1 MAKFEHGSSNI
12 FNISSPNAYRCQIYH
27 YHRKVSRL
35 YLSVYQGQQSIPVFY
50 LLFSDV
56 GYVEAPMNWQG
67 ADFSITD
74 KQSCIDLM
82 LEVGLVGQA
91 ILQFPDAY
99 ASITDYARLY
109 QVAQISKP
117 IRIIASSASMLKS
130 IPDEVV

>member
-1 MAKFEHGSSNI
+1 MAKSEHGSTNI
-12 FNISSPNAYRCQIYH
+12 FNITSPNAYRCQIYH

-35 YLSVYQGQQSIPVFY
+35 YLSVYQGQQTIPVFY

-67 ADFSITD
+67 ADFAIEE
-74 KQSCIDLM
+74 KQACIDLM

-109 QVAQISKP
+109 QVPQMVKP
-117 IRIIASSASMLKS
+117 IRIIASSASLLKN
-130 IPDEVV
+130 IPNDIV